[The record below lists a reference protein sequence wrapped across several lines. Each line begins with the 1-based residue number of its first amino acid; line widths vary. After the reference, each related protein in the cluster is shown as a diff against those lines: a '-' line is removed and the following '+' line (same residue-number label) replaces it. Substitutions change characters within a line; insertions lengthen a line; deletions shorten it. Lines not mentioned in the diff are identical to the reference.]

1 MINYS
6 FTYSDLIYFLLI
18 FVRISTCVFIV
29 PFFGMNV
36 VPGRVRVGLAFFLSV
51 LMYFVLSPHEVIAYS
66 TILGYSVLVLKEA
79 VTGFLIGFGVNLC
92 ISILGFAGH
101 VVDMEVGLSMATL
114 YDPATRESVTLTGL
128 FYQYTIMLMLVIS
141 GMYEYIIKALAETFT
156 LIPITGA
163 VLRSDR
169 MLSSLIMFMTD
180 YITIGLRICLPVFVV
195 IMILDAVLG
204 IMAKVSP
211 QLNMFAVGI
220 QLKVLVGLSVLF
232 LTAAMLPKASDMVFT
247 EIRRMVV
254 SFVEGMM

>member
-18 FVRISTCVFIV
+18 FVRISCCVFVV
-29 PFFGMNV
+29 PFFSMNM
-36 VPGRVRVGLAFFLSV
+36 VPARLRAGLSFFISI
-51 LMYFVLSPHEVIAYS
+51 LMYFVLSPHETIVYN

-92 ISILGFAGH
+92 TSILSFAGH
-101 VVDMEVGLSMATL
+101 VVDMEVGLSMATM
-114 YDPATRESVTLTGL
+114 YDPATRQNVTLTGVL
-128 FYQYTIMLMLVIS
+128 YQYTIMLMLIVS

-169 MLSSLIMFMTD
+169 LVASLVMFLTD
-180 YITIGLRICLPVFVV
+180 YITIGLRICMPVFVV

-220 QLKVLVGLSVLF
+220 QLKLLVGLAVLF
-232 LTAAMLPKASDMVFT
+232 FTAAMLPKASDMIFT
-247 EIRRMVV
+247 EIKRMVV

>member
-1 MINYS
+1 MIHYT
-6 FTYSDLIYFLLI
+6 FTYDDLIFFLLI
-18 FVRISTCVFIV
+18 FVRISCCVFVV
-29 PFFGMNV
+29 PFFSMNT
-36 VPGRVRVGLAFFLSV
+36 VPMRLRAGLSFFISL
-51 LMYFVLSPHEVIAYS
+51 LMYYVLSPHAAIPYHTV
-66 TILGYSVLVLKEA
+66 LGYSALVLKEA

-92 ISILGFAGH
+92 TSILGFAGH

-114 YDPATRESVTLTGL
+114 YDPATRESVTLTGM
-128 FYQYTIMLMLVIS
+128 FYQYTIMLMLIIS

-163 VLRSDR
+163 IFRSDH
-169 MLSSLIMFMTD
+169 MVTSLIMFMTD

-220 QLKVLVGLSVLF
+220 QLKLLVGLAVLF
-232 LTAAMLPKASDMVFT
+232 LTAAMLPKASEMVFV